1 MSERWARCIGFPAYE
16 VSARGAV
23 RQRHTRREISAWPN
37 DEGYLYVNVQ
47 ARGKWFKRR
56 VHKLVWRAFR
66 GAVPAGQ
73 EIDHRNRVRNDPRL
87 SNLRLATRSQQLAN
101 SNPVGAASAFKGVTW
116 CKARDLYQAQI
127 KQYGVNH
134 FLGRFKSEEK
144 AARAYDR
151 AARRLFGKFAVTNF
165 GRK

>member
-1 MSERWARCIGFPAYE
+1 MSERWACCIGFPAYE

-23 RQRHTRREISAWPN
+23 RQRHTRRAVSAY
-37 DEGYLYVNVQ
+37 ERKGYLIVNLQ
-47 ARGKWFKRR
+47 ASGAWFKRP
-56 VHKLVWRAFR
+56 VHGLVWRAFR